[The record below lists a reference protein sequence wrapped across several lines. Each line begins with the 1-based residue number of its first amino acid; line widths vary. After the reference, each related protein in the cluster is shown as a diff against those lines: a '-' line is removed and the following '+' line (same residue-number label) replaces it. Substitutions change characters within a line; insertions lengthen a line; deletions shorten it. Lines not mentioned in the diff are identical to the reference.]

1 MHFFVSDKNHHHRQS
16 NNVMKILDAPLQ
28 ISSLEQQQQI
38 TERPPPAWF
47 AAEKK
52 ITTVSNATVT
62 DTNVDVSFLMRGKL
76 YVKLCV
82 TCR

>member
-1 MHFFVSDKNHHHRQS
+1 
-16 NNVMKILDAPLQ
+16 MKILDAPLQ

-62 DTNVDVSFLMRGKL
+62 DTNVFFLMRGKL
-76 YVKLCV
+76 YVKLYV
-82 TCR
+82 TWR